1 MSFIKSPIQFPLSQQ
16 MKTSLCRRLSPSRP
30 SSSHYR
36 QLSST
41 GSSSSSSSNR
51 RITSFA
57 SSRLPPLTKAKKTS
71 SQRKTSSRAKWN
83 VVSTRER
90 SSTVK
95 VKETKSP
102 VKKAKAPVIGPKSRV
117 KTAKLPI
124 KTTIAPVKTSVPT
137 RKRNLKVL
145 SKTSNNL
152 LDSVFDEETKE
163 EEEIK
168 GWVLPP
174 SLMAVAAVPGS
185 PVINA
190 MKLETRVPKDV
201 QETVDPYLQFM
212 PVPAVPLAEAEQ
224 APRKPKESLTSL
236 TLNLN
241 LPNNL
246 DAGAEIKTFKSATS
260 KAPRIKPTKP
270 FTTIA
275 PTSSSESV
283 LSSSVFDEKKDARKK
298 FKRCHGR
305 CVQQFCLPVNDLSV
319 YAKCV
324 DKCKLLCS

>member
-1 MSFIKSPIQFPLSQQ
+1 
-16 MKTSLCRRLSPSRP
+16 
-30 SSSHYR
+30 
-36 QLSST
+36 
-41 GSSSSSSSNR
+41 
-51 RITSFA
+51 
-57 SSRLPPLTKAKKTS
+57 
-71 SQRKTSSRAKWN
+71 
-83 VVSTRER
+83 
-90 SSTVK
+90 VK
-95 VKETKSP
+95 DTKSP
-102 VKKAKAPVIGPKSRV
+102 VKKAKTPVIGTKSRV
-117 KTAKLPI
+117 KAAKTE
-124 KTTIAPVKTSVPT
+124 TTKAPSVKTSGVREPT

-145 SKTSNNL
+145 PNTSNNL

-163 EEEIK
+163 EEGIK

-201 QETVDPYLQFM
+201 QEMVDPYLQFM
-212 PVPAVPLAEAEQ
+212 PVPAVPKVEAEQ

-241 LPNNL
+241 QPNNL
-246 DAGAEIKTFKSATS
+246 DADREKKSLKRATS
-260 KAPRIKPTKP
+260 KAPRIKPSKT

-275 PTSSSESV
+275 PATSSESV
-283 LSSSVFDEKKDARKK
+283 LSNSVLFDDEKKDARKK

-305 CVQQFCLPVNDLSV
+305 CVQQFCLPVNELSV

-324 DKCKLLCS
+324 DKCKLLCT

>member
-1 MSFIKSPIQFPLSQQ
+1 
-16 MKTSLCRRLSPSRP
+16 
-30 SSSHYR
+30 
-36 QLSST
+36 
-41 GSSSSSSSNR
+41 
-51 RITSFA
+51 
-57 SSRLPPLTKAKKTS
+57 
-71 SQRKTSSRAKWN
+71 
-83 VVSTRER
+83 
-90 SSTVK
+90 VK

-102 VKKAKAPVIGPKSRV
+102 VKKAKAPVIGTKRRV
-117 KTAKLPI
+117 KTAKSLT
-124 KTTIAPVKTSVPT
+124 KTTIAPVKTSVREPT

-152 LDSVFDEETKE
+152 LDSVFVEEMKG

-185 PVINA
+185 PVISA
-190 MKLETRVPKDV
+190 MKVETRVPKDV
-201 QETVDPYLQFM
+201 QEIVDPYLQFM
-212 PVPAVPLAEAEQ
+212 PVPAVPKAVAEQ

-246 DAGAEIKTFKSATS
+246 DADTEIKTSKSATS
-260 KAPRIKPTKP
+260 KAPKIKPTKP
-270 FTTIA
+270 FSTIS

-283 LSSSVFDEKKDARKK
+283 LSNSVWFDEKKDARKK

-305 CVQQFCLPVNDLSV
+305 CVQQFCLPIDNLSV

>member
-1 MSFIKSPIQFPLSQQ
+1 
-16 MKTSLCRRLSPSRP
+16 MK
-30 SSSHYR
+30 
-36 QLSST
+36 
-41 GSSSSSSSNR
+41 
-51 RITSFA
+51 
-57 SSRLPPLTKAKKTS
+57 
-71 SQRKTSSRAKWN
+71 
-83 VVSTRER
+83 V
-90 SSTVK
+90 
-95 VKETKSP
+95 TKSP
-102 VKKAKAPVIGPKSRV
+102 VKKAKAPVIGTKRLV
-117 KTAKLPI
+117 KTTKLLT
-124 KTTIAPVKTSVPT
+124 KTTMAPVKTSVREPT

-152 LDSVFDEETKE
+152 LDSVFDEEMKE
-163 EEEIK
+163 EEVTK

-174 SLMAVAAVPGS
+174 SLMAVAAVPGT

-190 MKLETRVPKDV
+190 MKTDTRVPKDV
-201 QETVDPYLQFM
+201 QEMVDPYLQFM
-212 PVPAVPLAEAEQ
+212 PVPAVPKPEAEQ
-224 APRKPKESLTSL
+224 APRKPKKSLTSV

-246 DAGAEIKTFKSATS
+246 DSDTEMKTSKSATR

-275 PTSSSESV
+275 PTATSESV
-283 LSSSVFDEKKDARKK
+283 LSNSVLFDDKKDARKK

-324 DKCKLLCS
+324 NKCKLLCT

>member
-1 MSFIKSPIQFPLSQQ
+1 M
-16 MKTSLCRRLSPSRP
+16 
-30 SSSHYR
+30 
-36 QLSST
+36 
-41 GSSSSSSSNR
+41 
-51 RITSFA
+51 
-57 SSRLPPLTKAKKTS
+57 
-71 SQRKTSSRAKWN
+71 
-83 VVSTRER
+83 
-90 SSTVK
+90 K
-95 VKETKSP
+95 VKASKAA
-102 VKKAKAPVIGPKSRV
+102 VKKAKSPVIGTKSRV
-117 KTAKLPI
+117 KAAKT
-124 KTTIAPVKTSVPT
+124 KTTVAPVKASVREPT

-145 SKTSNNL
+145 PNTSNNL

-163 EEEIK
+163 EEGVK

-190 MKLETRVPKDV
+190 MKVEIRVPKDV
-201 QETVDPYLQFM
+201 QETVDPYSQFM
-212 PVPAVPLAEAEQ
+212 PVPAVPKAEADSEQ

-246 DAGAEIKTFKSATS
+246 DADTEMKTSKSATS
-260 KAPRIKPTKP
+260 KTRRIKPTKT

-275 PTSSSESV
+275 PSESV
-283 LSSSVFDEKKDARKK
+283 VSNSVLFDEKKDARKK

-305 CVQQFCLPVNDLSV
+305 CVQQFCLPVNELSV

-324 DKCKLLCS
+324 DKCKLLCT

>member
-1 MSFIKSPIQFPLSQQ
+1 
-16 MKTSLCRRLSPSRP
+16 
-30 SSSHYR
+30 
-36 QLSST
+36 
-41 GSSSSSSSNR
+41 
-51 RITSFA
+51 
-57 SSRLPPLTKAKKTS
+57 
-71 SQRKTSSRAKWN
+71 
-83 VVSTRER
+83 
-90 SSTVK
+90 VK

-102 VKKAKAPVIGPKSRV
+102 VKKAKAPVIGTKSRV
-117 KTAKLPI
+117 KTEKSPT
-124 KTTIAPVKTSVPT
+124 KTTIAPGKTSVREPT

-145 SKTSNNL
+145 SKTSNKL
-152 LDSVFDEETKE
+152 LDSVFDEEMKE

-185 PVINA
+185 PIINR
-190 MKLETRVPKDV
+190 MKVETRVPKDV
-201 QETVDPYLQFM
+201 QEIVDPYLQFM
-212 PVPAVPLAEAEQ
+212 PVPAVPKAEPEQ

-236 TLNLN
+236 ALNLN
-241 LPNNL
+241 QPNNL
-246 DAGAEIKTFKSATS
+246 DEDTEIKTSKSATS

-275 PTSSSESV
+275 PRSSSESV
-283 LSSSVFDEKKDARKK
+283 LSNSVLFDEKKDARKK